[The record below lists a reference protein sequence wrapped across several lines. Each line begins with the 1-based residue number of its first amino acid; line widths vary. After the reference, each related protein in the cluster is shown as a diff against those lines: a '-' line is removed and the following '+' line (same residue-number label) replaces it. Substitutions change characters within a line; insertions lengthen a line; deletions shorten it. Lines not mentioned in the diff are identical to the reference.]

1 MVFTGT
7 EPMRFAA
14 VSKARADTVQ
24 PATASRAGIVIA
36 GAGRPIARL
45 VPVGSGDSF
54 STGEGDPGKPADG
67 NAEGPRILGWIAL
80 TILCRMTFS
89 IYSSDEAAA

>member
-24 PATASRAGIVIA
+24 PATAPRADIVIA

-80 TILCRMTFS
+80 TILCRMTLS

>member
-7 EPMRFAA
+7 ETMRFAA

-24 PATASRAGIVIA
+24 PATAPRADIVIA

-67 NAEGPRILGWIAL
+67 NAEGPRVLGRTAL

-89 IYSSDEAAA
+89 IYSNDEAAA